1 MRELEIT
8 VEILF
13 PLFLL
18 PGPGM
23 GPPPDRMDERAAHPG
38 KPTS

>member
-18 PGPGM
+18 LALGWGL
-23 GPPPDRMDERAAHPG
+23 RRAGWMIA
-38 KPTS
+38 